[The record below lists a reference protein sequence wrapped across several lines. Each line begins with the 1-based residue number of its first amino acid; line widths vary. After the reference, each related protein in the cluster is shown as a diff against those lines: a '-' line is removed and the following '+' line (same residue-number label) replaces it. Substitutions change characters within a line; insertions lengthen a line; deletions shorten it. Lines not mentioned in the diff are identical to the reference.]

1 MFYIENFALRL
12 LFCVGTCVAAVILV
26 TFVRAQ
32 FIAHEPYVFD
42 FVKCLVFP
50 TALGVLAA
58 FMWKPRTK

>member
-12 LFCVGTCVAAVILV
+12 LFCVVTCVAAVILA

-58 FMWKPRTK
+58 FMWKPRAK